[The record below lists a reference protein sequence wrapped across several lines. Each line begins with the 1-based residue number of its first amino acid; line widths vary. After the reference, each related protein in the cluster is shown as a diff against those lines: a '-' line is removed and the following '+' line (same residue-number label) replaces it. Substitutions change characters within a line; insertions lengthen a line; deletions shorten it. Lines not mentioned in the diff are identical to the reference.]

1 MLLVLTRGTL
11 LYSLLLPASILSLL
25 PLLYALW
32 SRGSA
37 FSTHPGY
44 ALLLPAFYPPLP
56 SPSLPLLYIL
66 WSRGSASL
74 SLFRGGIGS
83 GQQVGILGITPL
95 VTHIGYPPPTPLM
108 GATLGGCR

>member
-1 MLLVLTRGTL
+1 MLLVFIRGTPL
-11 LYSLLLPASILSLL
+11 CSLLLPFPTLSAL
-25 PLLYALW
+25 PLPYML
-32 SRGSA
+32 
-37 FSTHPGY
+37 
-44 ALLLPAFYPPLP
+44 
-56 SPSLPLLYIL
+56 L

-74 SLFRGGIGS
+74 PLFRGGIGS

>member
-1 MLLVLTRGTL
+1 MLLVPTRGTPFTPYFYPPLSSLHSLYPIYYGVEGVLLVLTRGSPL
-11 LYSLLLPASILSLL
+11 HSLLLPASTLPFAPSTLL
-25 PLLYALW
+25 
-32 SRGSA
+32 
-37 FSTHPGY
+37 
-44 ALLLPAFYPPLP
+44 
-56 SPSLPLLYIL
+56 L

-74 SLFRGGIGS
+74 PLFRGGIGS

>member
-1 MLLVLTRGTL
+1 MLLVLTRGSPL
-11 LYSLLLPASILSLL
+11 HSLLFPS
-25 PLLYALW
+25 P
-32 SRGSA
+32 
-37 FSTHPGY
+37 
-44 ALLLPAFYPPLP
+44 P

-74 SLFRGGIGS
+74 LLFRGGIGS

-95 VTHIGYPPPTPLM
+95 VTHIDYPPPTPLV

>member
-1 MLLVLTRGTL
+1 MLLVLTRGTP

-44 ALLLPAFYPPLP
+44 ALLLPAFSLPYPPLR
-56 SPSLPLLYIL
+56 SLYPTYYGVGGVLLYPYL
-66 WSRGSASL
+66 ERG
-74 SLFRGGIGS
+74 
-83 GQQVGILGITPL
+83 
-95 VTHIGYPPPTPLM
+95 
-108 GATLGGCR
+108 